1 MDSPAPAQMESPA
14 QGRAGR
20 SHGLMH
26 LAMLLVTF
34 CWASNIVA
42 GKEALTG
49 FGSLALAQLRVSGAA
64 LVFAL
69 LYVAGRKPRP
79 RLTGRDWG
87 FMALLALN
95 GVTLNQIFFLG
106 GLART
111 SVAHTGLIVALGPIM
126 VLVLACLL
134 RLEALTAPKFAGMLI
149 AFGGVSILS
158 AEKAGGAGHW
168 TGDLILL
175 AGGAVFAYYTIL
187 MKEVADRYDAI
198 TLSLLS
204 FGLGALMMIPFA
216 APALLKVSWAT
227 LPARAGWALA
237 YMIVLGTVVPYLL
250 FAVALTELSA
260 SRVAAFN
267 YLQPVIASSLGIWLL
282 SERLTRKVVAGGVLI
297 LVGLYLTERERG
309 EEETVRS
316 HAAARIET

>member
-1 MDSPAPAQMESPA
+1 MESPA
-14 QGRAGR
+14 KGRAGR

-49 FGSLALAQLRVSGAA
+49 FGSLALAQLRVLGAA

-69 LYVAGRKPRP
+69 LFVAGRKTWR
-79 RLTGRDWG
+79 RLTGREWA
-87 FMALLALN
+87 FVALLALN

-106 GLART
+106 GLARS
-111 SVAHTGLIVALGPIM
+111 SVAHAGLIVALGPIM

-134 RLEALTAPKFAGMLI
+134 RLEALTALKFAGMLI
-149 AFGGVSILS
+149 AFGGVGILS
-158 AEKAGGAGHW
+158 ADKAGDGGRW

-175 AGGAVFAYYTIL
+175 AGSAVFAYYTIL
-187 MKEVADRYDAI
+187 MKEAADRYDAL
-198 TLSLLS
+198 TLNLLG
-204 FGLGALMMIPFA
+204 FGTGALMMVPFA

-227 LPARAGWALA
+227 LPRLAGWGLA
-237 YMIVLGTVVPYLL
+237 YMIVLGTVLPYLL
-250 FAVALTELSA
+250 FAFALTGLSA

-282 SERLTRKVVAGGVLI
+282 NERLTRKVVAGGVLI
-297 LVGLYLTERERG
+297 LFGLYLTEREG
-309 EEETVRS
+309 GKEKTVRG
-316 HAAARIET
+316 AMTGAR